1 MPEPSE
7 RDFVIGPLPVIR
19 HSSFVIRNLI
29 SMGLF
34 AKFKAGLQKTHA
46 RLTHEIKRIVTRSP
60 KLTAESLEEIEHAL
74 IAADLGMAMTTQ
86 IVTAVKLAYESQGT
100 AGLDYLAIA
109 RAEIEK
115 SLSANQPKLREI
127 PGSTCVVSIVGVNGT
142 GKTTTS
148 AKLAHYFQAQKK
160 TVLLAACDTF
170 RAAAIEQIKLW
181 GARLKVEVIAGNY
194 GADAASVAHD
204 AVTAAQARKADYL
217 FIDTAGR
224 LHTKHNLM
232 QELQKLHRVIG
243 KQLAGAPHEVL
254 LVLDATTG
262 MNALNQAREFHKAV
276 PLTGLVVTKL
286 DGTSKGGMVV
296 AIQKELGLPIKFI
309 GLGEQAD
316 DLQPFDA
323 KQYAEA
329 LFTEKE

>member
-1 MPEPSE
+1 
-7 RDFVIGPLPVIR
+7 
-19 HSSFVIRNLI
+19 
-29 SMGLF
+29 MGLF
-34 AKFKAGLQKTHA
+34 SKFKAGLAKTHA
-46 RLTHEIKRIVTRSP
+46 KLTHEIKRIVTRSP

-86 IVTAVKLAYESQGT
+86 IVAAVKQAYETQGT

-115 SLSANQPKLREI
+115 SLSANNPKLREI
-127 PGSTCVVSIVGVNGT
+127 PDGTCVVSIVGVNGT

-160 TVLLAACDTF
+160 SVLLAACDTF

-181 GARLKVEVIAGNY
+181 GARLKVEVIAGSY

-204 AVTAAQARKADYL
+204 AVTAAQARQADYL

-262 MNALNQAREFHKAV
+262 MNALNQAREFNKAV

-309 GLGEQAD
+309 GLGEQPD

-323 KQYAEA
+323 KQFAQA
-329 LFTEKE
+329 LFEE

>member
-1 MPEPSE
+1 
-7 RDFVIGPLPVIR
+7 
-19 HSSFVIRNLI
+19 
-29 SMGLF
+29 MGLF
-34 AKFKAGLQKTHA
+34 AKFKAGLAKTHA
-46 RLTHEIKRIVTRSP
+46 KLTHELKRIVTRSP
-60 KLTAESLEEIEHAL
+60 KLTAESLEEIERAL

-115 SLSANQPKLREI
+115 SLSSNKPDLLKAPSG
-127 PGSTCVVSIVGVNGT
+127 PTVVSIVGVNGT

-148 AKLAHYFQAQKK
+148 AKLAHYIQSQNK

-170 RAAAIEQIKLW
+170 RAAAIEQLKLW
-181 GARLKVEVIAGNY
+181 GARLKVEVIASGY

-232 QELQKLHRVIG
+232 QELHKLHRVIG
-243 KQLAGAPHEVL
+243 KQLPGAPHEVL
-254 LVLDATTG
+254 LVLDGSTG
-262 MNALNQAREFHKAV
+262 MNALNQAREFNKAV
-276 PLTGLVVTKL
+276 PLTGLIVTKL

-309 GLGEQAD
+309 GLGEQPD

-323 KQYAEA
+323 KQFAQA
-329 LFTEKE
+329 LFEE

>member
-1 MPEPSE
+1 
-7 RDFVIGPLPVIR
+7 
-19 HSSFVIRNLI
+19 
-29 SMGLF
+29 MGLF
-34 AKFKAGLQKTHA
+34 AKFKAGLAKTHA
-46 RLTHEIKRIVTRSP
+46 KLTHEIKRIVTRSP
-60 KLTAESLEEIEHAL
+60 KLTAESLEEIEQAL
-74 IAADLGMAMTTQ
+74 IAADLGMAMTSQ
-86 IVTAVKLAYESQGT
+86 IVAAVKQAYETQGSS
-100 AGLDYLAIA
+100 GPDYLAIA
-109 RAEIEK
+109 RAEVEK
-115 SLSANQPKLREI
+115 SLSSNKADLLTAPSGPTI
-127 PGSTCVVSIVGVNGT
+127 VSIVGVNGT

-148 AKLAHYFQAQKK
+148 AKLAHFVQGHKK

-170 RAAAIEQIKLW
+170 RAAAIEQLKLW

-204 AVTAAQARKADYL
+204 AVTAAQARQVDYL

-254 LVLDATTG
+254 LVLDGSTG

-276 PLTGLVVTKL
+276 PLTGLIVTKL

-309 GLGEQAD
+309 GLGEQPD

-323 KQYAEA
+323 KQFAQA
-329 LFTEKE
+329 LFEE

>member
-1 MPEPSE
+1 
-7 RDFVIGPLPVIR
+7 
-19 HSSFVIRNLI
+19 
-29 SMGLF
+29 MGLF

-46 RLTHEIKRIVTRSP
+46 KLTHELKRIITRSP

-74 IAADLGMAMTTQ
+74 IAADLGMAMTAQ
-86 IVTAVKLAYESQGT
+86 ITNAVKRAYETQGT

-115 SLSANQPKLREI
+115 SLSANNAELKKMPQGP
-127 PGSTCVVSIVGVNGT
+127 TVVSIVGVNGT

-148 AKLAHYFQAQKK
+148 AKLAHYFQGQKR

-181 GARLKVEVIAGNY
+181 GTRLKVEVIAGAY
-194 GADAASVAHD
+194 GADAAAVAHD
-204 AVTAAQARKADYL
+204 AVTAAQARQADYL

-262 MNALNQAREFHKAV
+262 MNALTQAREFNKAV
-276 PLTGLVVTKL
+276 PLTGLIVTKL

-309 GLGEQAD
+309 GLGEQPD

-323 KQYAEA
+323 KQFAQA
-329 LFTEKE
+329 LFEE

>member
-1 MPEPSE
+1 
-7 RDFVIGPLPVIR
+7 
-19 HSSFVIRNLI
+19 
-29 SMGLF
+29 MGLF
-34 AKFKAGLQKTHA
+34 AKFKAGLQKTHNQLA
-46 RLTHEIKRIVTRSP
+46 HEIKRIVTRSP
-60 KLTAESLEEIEHAL
+60 KLDAATLEELEAAL
-74 IAADLGMAMTTQ
+74 IAADLGLAMTAQ
-86 IVTAVKLAYESQGT
+86 IVGAVKKAYESQGS
-100 AGLDYLAIA
+100 AGLDVFAVA
-109 RAEIEK
+109 RAEVER
-115 SLSANQPKLREI
+115 SLCANKAELVRAPHG
-127 PGSTCVVSIVGVNGT
+127 PTVVSIVGVNGT

-148 AKLAHYFQAQKK
+148 AKLAHLIQSHKK
-160 TVLLAACDTF
+160 TALLAACDTF

-181 GARLKVEVIAGNY
+181 GQRLKVEVIAGAY

-204 AVTAAQARKADYL
+204 AVTAAQSRKSDYL

-243 KQLAGAPHEVL
+243 KQVPGAPHEVL

-262 MNALNQAREFHKAV
+262 MNALNQAREFNKAV

-296 AIQKELGLPIKFI
+296 AIQKELSLPVKFI
-309 GLGEQAD
+309 GLGEQPD

-323 KQYAEA
+323 KQFAQA
-329 LFTEKE
+329 LFEE

>member
-1 MPEPSE
+1 
-7 RDFVIGPLPVIR
+7 
-19 HSSFVIRNLI
+19 
-29 SMGLF
+29 MGLF
-34 AKFKAGLQKTHA
+34 SKFKAGLAKTHA

-86 IVTAVKLAYESQGT
+86 IVAAVKLAYETQGT

-115 SLSANQPKLREI
+115 SLSSNKPDLIKAAH
-127 PGSTCVVSIVGVNGT
+127 GTTVVSIVGVNGT

-160 TVLLAACDTF
+160 SVLLAACDTF

-181 GARLKVEVIAGNY
+181 GARLKVEVIAGSY

-276 PLTGLVVTKL
+276 PLTGLIVTKL

-309 GLGEQAD
+309 GLGEQPD

-323 KQYAEA
+323 KQFAQA
-329 LFTEKE
+329 LFEE